1 MKKNLMINLDKLK
14 TCIENCKYAGD
25 NLRNNNLFVSAAI
38 MVIFSL
44 DEKKND
50 QRLILIRRKKNLR
63 KHAGQVAF
71 PGGRFESDD
80 KNLVKTALRETEEEI
95 NISENN
101 LDVLGS
107 LPVFYTGTGYA
118 VTPFVA
124 AIKNSFNYKK
134 LMIADPNEV
143 DKILIVNTSDL
154 LMPSKQI
161 RIKAPI
167 GSKMKMTWKVAYKN
181 ENIWGLTA
189 RVLVTISAGLN
200 LRGYP
205 PCDDI

>member
-25 NLRNNNLFVSAAI
+25 NSRNHNLFVSAAI

-50 QRLILIRRKKNLR
+50 QKLILIRRKKNLR

-80 KNLVKTALRETEEEI
+80 KNLIKTALRETEEEI

-124 AIKNSFNYKK
+124 VIKNSFNYKK

-143 DKILIVNTSDL
+143 EKILIVNTSDL

-200 LRGYP
+200 LREYP

>member
-1 MKKNLMINLDKLK
+1 MWFQKFN
-14 TCIENCKYAGD
+14 
-25 NLRNNNLFVSAAI
+25 FVPGGG
-38 MVIFSL
+38 L
-44 DEKKND
+44 G
-50 QRLILIRRKKNLR
+50 KKNLR

-80 KNLVKTALRETEEEI
+80 KNLIKTALRETEEEI

-124 AIKNSFNYKK
+124 VIKNSFNYKK

-143 DKILIVNTSDL
+143 EKILIVNTSDL

-200 LRGYP
+200 LREYP

>member
-1 MKKNLMINLDKLK
+1 MINLDKLK
-14 TCIENCKYAGD
+14 KCIHNCKYAGD
-25 NLRNNNLFVSAAI
+25 NLKDNNLFVSAAI
-38 MVIFSL
+38 MIIFSL
-44 DEKKND
+44 DEKKLH

-63 KHAGQVAF
+63 KHAGQIAF
-71 PGGRFESDD
+71 PGGRFENED
-80 KNLVKTALRETEEEI
+80 KNLIKTALRETQEEI

-101 LDVLGS
+101 LNVLGS

-118 VTPFVA
+118 VTPFLAVMKSGFDY
-124 AIKNSFNYKK
+124 KN

-143 DKILIVNTSDL
+143 EKILIVNASDV
-154 LMPSKQI
+154 LMPRKQI
-161 RIKAPI
+161 RIKAPE

-189 RVLVTISAGLN
+189 RVLVTISAGLK

>member
-1 MKKNLMINLDKLK
+1 M
-14 TCIENCKYAGD
+14 
-25 NLRNNNLFVSAAI
+25 
-38 MVIFSL
+38 
-44 DEKKND
+44 
-50 QRLILIRRKKNLR
+50 
-63 KHAGQVAF
+63 
-71 PGGRFESDD
+71 
-80 KNLVKTALRETEEEI
+80 
-95 NISENN
+95 
-101 LDVLGS
+101 LGS

-124 AIKNSFNYKK
+124 VIKNSFNYKK

-143 DKILIVNTSDL
+143 EKILIVNTSDL

-200 LRGYP
+200 LREYP